1 MATSII
7 GTVKHLPKASVLPSL
22 PEEGISNRI
31 YFVPSKNPTEDNRY
45 SEYLWVKDDDH
56 PEGYWELVGP
66 TAIDLT
72 NYATKE
78 DLNNYLLL
86 TGGNMLD
93 NITFPQEKGIVISGK
108 SDSDLLTATGKSTTL
123 KTINGTTLFGS
134 DNIEIDTSN
143 ISVSLEWYKRNSLS
157 EEATINLNIG
167 RSKVNLFPNIFNLFT
182 SGIAHTQTSLYL
194 ELSANPG
201 AGSLPQ
207 APTSLCQWKIPLAD
221 NNTAGIISSKD
232 KSKLDS
238 LSDPKNLLAYGVD
251 FNSIKFYNA
260 IKKYGWDNFTHEVVY
275 SNLNKQAADKLEKEL
290 IHKYN
295 SIEEGYNLKEGGSR
309 GELSTKSL
317 AKMSESLKRGYS
329 EFPERREKIRNK
341 ALGRKM
347 PKDTR
352 CKISLNHSKS
362 NLLKINDEVGSIRYW
377 ALKIGKAHSVLSY
390 RLKVHGIDNLRKYI
404 EQRIKLV

>member
-1 MATSII
+1 MRNDYVVYI
-7 GTVKHLPKASVLPSL
+7 H
-22 PEEGISNRI
+22 
-31 YFVPSKNPTEDNRY
+31 KNILNGKVY
-45 SEYLWVKDDDH
+45 
-56 PEGYWELVGP
+56 VGQ
-66 TAIDLT
+66 AC
-72 NYATKE
+72 N
-78 DLNNYLLL
+78 
-86 TGGNMLD
+86 
-93 NITFPQEKGIVISGK
+93 
-108 SDSDLLTATGKSTTL
+108 
-123 KTINGTTLFGS
+123 
-134 DNIEIDTSN
+134 
-143 ISVSLEWYKRNSLS
+143 LS
-157 EEATINLNIG
+157 E
-167 RSKVNLFPNIFNLFT
+167 R
-182 SGIAHTQTSLYL
+182 
-194 ELSANPG
+194 
-201 AGSLPQ
+201 
-207 APTSLCQWKIPLAD
+207 WR
-221 NNTAGIISSKD
+221 NNG
-232 KSKLDS
+232 
-238 LSDPKNLLAYGVD
+238 KNY

-390 RLKVHGIDNLRKYI
+390 RLKVHGIDNLKKYI